1 MPCRVHKIEAQPNIA
16 LLNFPVQTRVR
27 AFGFCPITQT
37 PSLVVYCHTPL
48 TTRPFPASQKIE
60 KELDSAKQQ
69 FAEFERKDVKMR
81 EDLKHLKE
89 KLKKLDQK
97 AKKVSSL
104 LAVFAGPGFGF

>member
-1 MPCRVHKIEAQPNIA
+1 
-16 LLNFPVQTRVR
+16 
-27 AFGFCPITQT
+27 
-37 PSLVVYCHTPL
+37 VVYCHTL
-48 TTRPFPASQKIE
+48 STRSSPAPQKIE

-97 AKKVSSL
+97 AKKVEACLQSL
-104 LAVFAGPGFGF
+104 LVRAFGFKGSGF

>member
-1 MPCRVHKIEAQPNIA
+1 
-16 LLNFPVQTRVR
+16 
-27 AFGFCPITQT
+27 
-37 PSLVVYCHTPL
+37 
-48 TTRPFPASQKIE
+48 
-60 KELDSAKQQ
+60 
-69 FAEFERKDVKMR
+69 MR